1 MVNKFPS
8 TEDIRMVFLFLKEYE
23 EQKLRLTV
31 DLQLAKQQ
39 AQEAPDDEEE
49 LQEKNV
55 KGISTR
61 LNEVMGNITDIM
73 EEIRYFVADVKSVD
87 EEECDS
93 R

>member
-1 MVNKFPS
+1 M
-8 TEDIRMVFLFLKEYE
+8 
-23 EQKLRLTV
+23 

-39 AQEAPDDEEE
+39 AQEAPEDEEE